1 MLATVPT
8 MSMRN
13 VEAVILYFDIQC
25 GASLYFDIQCG
36 ASLQR
41 RVVTNSAMVFVYK
54 LNTRNGTSCFD
65 ELTLS
70 VL

>member
-8 MSMRN
+8 MSMRI
-13 VEAVILYFDIQC
+13 VEAVLLYFDIQC
-25 GASLYFDIQCG
+25 GD
-36 ASLQR
+36 SLQR

>member
-13 VEAVILYFDIQC
+13 VDAVVLYFDIQC
-25 GASLYFDIQCG
+25 GT
-36 ASLQR
+36 SLQR
-41 RVVTNSAMVFVYK
+41 RVVTNNAMVRVYK
-54 LNTRNGTSCFD
+54 MNTRNRTSCFN

-70 VL
+70 IL